1 MMNKLAVFDF
11 DSTLM
16 DGETIDFL
24 AAPLGLEEQ
33 VAAITERAM
42 AGELDFYKSLRARVA
57 LLEGLEEE
65 KVNEICNDLPM
76 MPGANEV
83 VTGLKERGYTVVCF
97 SGGFRNA
104 TKPACERLGVNADFS
119 NFLHAE
125 NGVLTGQV
133 GGEMM
138 YSNAKG
144 DMITRMQ
151 GLLGVGREETLVVG
165 DGANEVVTGLKE
177 RGYTVVCF
185 SGGFRNATKPAC
197 ERLGV
202 NADFS
207 NFLHA
212 ENGVLTGQ
220 VGGEMM
226 YSNAKGDMITR
237 MQGLLGV
244 GREETLVVGDGA
256 NDLSMFAHADT
267 RVAFCAKPVLKEA
280 ATHCVDE
287 KDLTKILEIVDAL

>member
-1 MMNKLAVFDF
+1 MSKLAVFDF

-24 AAPLGLEEQ
+24 AAPLGLEAQ

-65 KVNEICNDLPM
+65 KVNKICADLPM
-76 MPGANEV
+76 MPGAAEV
-83 VTGLKERGYTVVCF
+83 VAGLKERGYTVVCF

-119 NFLHAE
+119 NFLHVE

-144 DMITRMQ
+144 DMIIRMQ
-151 GLLGVGREETLVVG
+151 GLLGIDRE
-165 DGANEVVTGLKE
+165 D
-177 RGYTVVCF
+177 
-185 SGGFRNATKPAC
+185 
-197 ERLGV
+197 
-202 NADFS
+202 
-207 NFLHA
+207 
-212 ENGVLTGQ
+212 
-220 VGGEMM
+220 
-226 YSNAKGDMITR
+226 
-237 MQGLLGV
+237 
-244 GREETLVVGDGA
+244 TLVVGDGA

-267 RVAFCAKPVLKEA
+267 RVAFCAKPILKEA

-287 KDLTKILEIVDAL
+287 KDLTQILQIVDSI